1 MYMQEVSASGAWAS
15 ASASA
20 SDTNDI
26 GDFADAYRDMR
37 LDIENMSYEVKQF
50 SFSGFRN
57 FAFINIKYA

>member
-1 MYMQEVSASGAWAS
+1 MQEVSASGAWAW
-15 ASASA
+15 ASA
-20 SDTNDI
+20 SDSNDI

-37 LDIENMSYEVKQF
+37 LDIENMSYEVKEF